1 MSQFPL
7 AGIVKKFES
16 QNSAAVSLFRM
27 VISLLFTCHGAATVL
42 GVFSAQDGPRP
53 ATGEWPN
60 WWAGVIQLAAG
71 VLVFL
76 GVGEVGTRVAALISS
91 GSMAYAYFTVHQK
104 HALWP
109 IENGGEKSV
118 LFCWCFLLLAIT
130 GPGVW
135 TLSRALTGARAVPA
149 ATPAVT
155 PVPAPTPVRAVS
167 RADAETR

>member
-1 MSQFPL
+1 
-7 AGIVKKFES
+7 
-16 QNSAAVSLFRM
+16 
-27 VISLLFTCHGAATVL
+27 
-42 GVFSAQDGPRP
+42 
-53 ATGEWPN
+53 
-60 WWAGVIQLAAG
+60 

-109 IENGGEKSV
+109 IENGGEMSV

-135 TLSRALTGARAVPA
+135 TLSRALARTRAVPA
-149 ATPAVT
+149 ATVT
-155 PVPAPTPVRAVS
+155 AAPAPTPARAAS
-167 RADAETR
+167 RADAEPR

>member
-1 MSQFPL
+1 MSQLPL
-7 AGIVKKFES
+7 ADIVKKFES

-42 GVFSAQDGPRP
+42 GLFSTHDGTRP
-53 ATGEWPN
+53 AVGEWPS
-60 WWAGVIQLAAG
+60 WWAGAIQLVGG

-76 GVGEVGTRVAALISS
+76 GIGEVGTRVAALISS

-109 IENGGEKSV
+109 IENGGEMSV

-135 TLSRALTGARAVPA
+135 TLSRALARTRAVPA
-149 ATPAVT
+149 ATLTAA
-155 PVPAPTPVRAVS
+155 PAPTPARAAS